1 MLEKQ
6 PLTPDVLVVD
16 LDRTLLRSDML
27 FESFWAAFSADWS
40 TPFRAARALAQGP
53 SALKRALA
61 QRAGIDVATLPYDQR
76 VIAYVRRWRE
86 GGGRTA
92 LVTACDHELASR
104 IAAHLGIFDEVHG
117 SDGVRNLKGPN
128 KAAFLADRFGAGRFA
143 YMGDAAAD
151 LPVWRV
157 AGRAITVNLPRA
169 LRARVEAID
178 PEAEHLET
186 TPGSMKPYVKALRPH
201 QWLKN
206 ILVFLPMLTAHQFQ
220 MPALVQSLGAFVA
233 FSLIASSVYVANDL
247 LDLRA
252 DRAHPRKCRRPFA
265 SGDVPIAH
273 GGGMLAALIGVGA
286 LVSALLG
293 WPFVAAMVAYFI
305 ITTAYS
311 LVLKRRAVIDICTLA
326 GLYTMR
332 IVAGAV
338 ATGIPLSAWLLAFSA
353 FFFFSLAAIK
363 RQAELIDGAARGE
376 LQSVGRGYCVDDL
389 PIVAMMATAS
399 GYVSILVMAL
409 YVSSPKVA
417 ELYAQPIILGGICC
431 VLFYWI
437 SRIVLLTHRGHMHDD
452 PVVFAARDRISQ
464 ICAVAVLAFAVGGMM
479 L

>member
-16 LDRTLLRSDML
+16 LDNTLLRSDML
-27 FESFWAAFSADWS
+27 FESFWATFSEDWS
-40 TPFRAARALAQGP
+40 TPFLAARAVGKGR
-53 SALKRALA
+53 SALKRLLA
-61 QRAGIDVATLPYDQR
+61 QRARIEVETLPYDES
-76 VIAYVRRWRE
+76 VVAYVRRWRE

-92 LVTACDHELASR
+92 LVTACDHEIATR
-104 IAAHLGIFDEVHG
+104 ISAHLGLFDEVHG
-117 SDGVRNLKGPN
+117 SDGVCNLKGAT
-128 KAAFLADRFGAGRFA
+128 KADFLKDRFGAGRFA

-151 LPVWRV
+151 LPVWEA

-169 LRARVEAID
+169 LRASVEMLD
-178 PEAEHLET
+178 PNAEHLET
-186 TPGSMKPYVKALRPH
+186 VPASIRPYIKALRPH

-206 ILVFLPMLTAHQFQ
+206 VLVFLPMLTAHQISAFT
-220 MPALVQSLGAFVA
+220 LLQSLGAFVA
-233 FSLIASSVYVANDL
+233 FSLIASSVYVINDL
-247 LDLRA
+247 LDLKA

-273 GGGMLAALIGVGA
+273 GGMMLAGSMGIGTAISV
-286 LVSALLG
+286 LLG
-293 WPFVAAMVAYFI
+293 WQFVVVMVIYFAA
-305 ITTAYS
+305 TTAYS
-311 LVLKRRAVIDICTLA
+311 LALKRRVIVDICTLA
-326 GLYTMR
+326 ALYTMR
-332 IVAGAV
+332 IVAGAA

-353 FFFFSLAAIK
+353 FFFFSLAAVK
-363 RQAELIDGAARGE
+363 RQAELIDGTARGE
-376 LQSVGRGYCVDDL
+376 LQAAGRGYRVDDL

-417 ELYAQPIILGGICC
+417 ELYSQPLVLGGICC

-437 SRIVLLTHRGHMHDD
+437 SRIVLLTHRGYMHDD

-464 ICAVAVLAFAVGGMM
+464 ICALAVLIFAVGGMM